1 MVSSTTSVVTDFPN
15 LAYDGRGQKFA
26 SIAVTAGAT
35 GAIVA
40 AVTNARIRV
49 LGLYLNQVGSSTAT
63 VQFKS
68 ASTAISGVITVKA
81 TDMHMV
87 LSFNPAGWM
96 ETESGEALNLT
107 TVNTAVAGFLVY
119 EEVTVA

>member
-26 SIAVTAGAT
+26 SIAVAADGT

-40 AVTNARIRV
+40 AVTNTRIRV
-49 LGLYLNQVGSSTAT
+49 LAMYLNQVGSSTAT

-81 TDMHMV
+81 TDLHMV

-96 ETESGEALNLT
+96 ETASGEALNLT
-107 TVNTAVAGFLVY
+107 TVDEAAAGCLVY
-119 EEVTVA
+119 QEVP